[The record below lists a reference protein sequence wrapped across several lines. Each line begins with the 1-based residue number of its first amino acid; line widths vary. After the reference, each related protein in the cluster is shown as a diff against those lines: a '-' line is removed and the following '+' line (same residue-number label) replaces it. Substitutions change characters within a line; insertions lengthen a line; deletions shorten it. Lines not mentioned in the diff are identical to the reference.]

1 MENHLGYV
9 LVVDD
14 IPDILKLLDA
24 TLKFKGFRVVT
35 ARDGQEALD
44 AILKEQPALVIAD
57 ILMPKMDG
65 FSLLHRIRLDPNLRD
80 IPVIF
85 LSATYVAA
93 EDKDFARALGVT
105 RFIEKP
111 VDWDMFLPIISEI
124 LTKGVPVSPTSLNE
138 YEFYNRYRKRLE
150 TKLKQKETQIARDDH
165 LLKTLSEAE
174 KPTIASTYQQAV
186 RERDEIKL
194 LLEKV
199 LERLDELTNSE

>member
-1 MENHLGYV
+1 MENQRGYV

-14 IPDILKLLDA
+14 IPDILQLLDA
-24 TLKFKGFRVVT
+24 TLQFKGFRVVT
-35 ARDGQEALD
+35 ARNGKEALE
-44 AILKEQPALVIAD
+44 AILQERPALVIAD
-57 ILMPKMDG
+57 ILMPQMDG
-65 FSLLHRIRLDPNLRD
+65 FSLLHRIRLDPETRD

-105 RFIEKP
+105 RFMEKP
-111 VDWDMFLPIISEI
+111 VDWEKFLPIISEI

-138 YEFYNRYRKRLE
+138 YEFYNRYRQRLE
-150 TKLKQKETQIARDDH
+150 TKLKQKETQLARDTH

-174 KPTIASTYQQAV
+174 KPTFVSTFQQAV

-194 LLEKV
+194 ILEKV
-199 LERLDELTNSE
+199 LERLENLTGAK